1 MDRRAFIGTLAGGLL
16 AAPLAAEAQQ
26 AGRVWRVGWLQPSAP
41 ASAGHIN
48 FQQAMRELGYAPGEN
63 VRFEDR
69 SRTATSGGSPVWPR
83 S

>member
-1 MDRRAFIGTLAGGLL
+1 VNRRAFLAGLGSTVL
-16 AAPLAAEAQQ
+16 AAPRAAGAQP
-26 AGRVWRVGWLQPSAP
+26 AGRVWRVGWLQPSPP